1 MYGDIVEVGI
11 LIQIQEDLLHGADI
25 NGISN

>member
-1 MYGDIVEVGI
+1 MYGDIVEAGI
-11 LIQIQEDLLHGADI
+11 LIQIQEDLLHGAGI